1 MKKLATIILAAVL
14 LSGCIGGEQHL
25 YSANSESWSMTY
37 KVVESKSGS
46 QKVEG
51 TLNYIGSETAPE
63 MIKYSMNTVTQ
74 SQSATG
80 VPVTD
85 GKATLQNTNCVDCA
99 IIQENTKIKVEVMWD
114 ENTETFNLDE
124 EES

>member
-1 MKKLATIILAAVL
+1 MKKLATFIFAAVL

-25 YSANSESWSMTY
+25 YSGNSESWSMTY
-37 KVVESKSGS
+37 KVVESQSGS
-46 QKVEG
+46 QQVEG
-51 TLNYIGSETAPE
+51 MLDYIGSEPAPD

-80 VPVTD
+80 IPVTD
-85 GKATLQNTNCVDCA
+85 GKATLQNTNCMDCG
-99 IIQENTKIKVEVMWD
+99 IIQEHTKIKVEITW
-114 ENTETFNLDE
+114 EGKSETFNLDK

>member
-1 MKKLATIILAAVL
+1 MKKLATIVFAAVL
-14 LSGCIGGEQHL
+14 LSGCIGGEQHR
-25 YSANSESWSMTY
+25 YSGSSESWSMTY
-37 KVVESKSGS
+37 KVVESESGS
-46 QKVEG
+46 QQVEG
-51 TLNYIGSETAPE
+51 TLDYIGAETAPE

-85 GKATLQNTNCVDCA
+85 GKATLQNTNCVDCG
-99 IIQENTKIKVEVMWD
+99 IIQEHTKIKVEITWAGKS
-114 ENTETFNLDE
+114 ETFSLDE

>member
-1 MKKLATIILAAVL
+1 MKKLAMIVFAAVL

-25 YSANSESWSMTY
+25 YSGNSESWSMTY

-46 QKVEG
+46 QQVDG
-51 TLNYIGSETAPE
+51 TLNYIGPETAPE

-85 GKATLQNTNCVDCA
+85 GTATLLNESCVDCA
-99 IIQENTKIKVEVMWD
+99 IIQEHTKIKVEITWAGK
-114 ENTETFNLDE
+114 TETFDLDE

>member
-1 MKKLATIILAAVL
+1 MKKLATIIFAAVL
-14 LSGCIGGEQHL
+14 LSGCIGGEQHS
-25 YSANSESWSMTY
+25 YSGNSESWSMTY
-37 KVVESKSGS
+37 KVVESESGS
-46 QKVEG
+46 QQVEG
-51 TLNYIGSETAPE
+51 MLNYIGAEPAPE

-85 GKATLQNTNCVDCA
+85 GKATLQNTNCVDCG
-99 IIQENTKIKVEVMWD
+99 IIQEHTKIKVEITWAGKS
-114 ENTETFNLDE
+114 ETFSLDE

>member
-1 MKKLATIILAAVL
+1 MKKLATIVFAAVL

-25 YSANSESWSMTY
+25 YSGNSKSWSMAY
-37 KVVESKSGS
+37 KVVEAESGS
-46 QKVEG
+46 QQVEG
-51 TLNYIGSETAPE
+51 TLNYIGPETAPE
-63 MIKYSMNTVTQ
+63 MIEYSLDTVTQ

-85 GKATLQNTNCVDCA
+85 GTATLLNESCVDCA
-99 IIQENTKIKVEVMWD
+99 IIQEHTKIKVEVMWD
-114 ENTETFNLDE
+114 GKMETFNLDE